1 MSKTIKIAVDAM
13 GSDFGPAALVRGT
26 FQYLHDHIG
35 NGVKLYIIGKQSNL
49 AKLWD
54 SIKNKNGI
62 QVEFVDAPE
71 VVEMNEP
78 IAKGLK
84 KRNSS
89 LAIAMGMQRAGEI
102 DAVVS
107 AGNTGACM
115 ATAIRQLGRIEGVIR
130 PAIASPFPT
139 SFDKD
144 VVLLDV
150 GANVDSPPK
159 NLLQF
164 AMMGSIY
171 MSHMTKNKRP
181 TVGLLSI
188 GEEKIKG
195 NEATILA
202 YKLLEE
208 SSLNFIGN
216 IEGHDILSGRCDVVV
231 TDGFTG
237 NVLLKFTES
246 IKTFLV
252 TKVGRQVSSNL
263 FSRAGAIL
271 LSPFLKR
278 LRNSFDSSK
287 YGGAPLLGINGVVIV
302 AHGASNP
309 LAIKNAIRVAH
320 RMVEANVTEHIHGK
334 LADTSISVEAK

>member
-1 MSKTIKIAVDAM
+1 M
-13 GSDFGPAALVRGT
+13 GSDFGPAALVKGT
-26 FQYLHDHIG
+26 FQYLSDHIG
-35 NGVKLYIIGKQSNL
+35 NGVKLFIIGKKDSL
-49 AKLWD
+49 SKIWG
-54 SIKNKNGI
+54 SIKNRDGI
-62 QVEFVDAPE
+62 EVEFVDAPE
-71 VVEMNEP
+71 VVEMHEP
-78 IAKGLK
+78 VARGLK

-89 LAIAMGMQRAGEI
+89 LAIAMAMQRAGEV

-115 ATAIRQLGRIEGVIR
+115 ATAIRQLGRIEGVSR

-144 VVLLDV
+144 MVLLDV

-159 NLLQF
+159 NLFQF
-164 AMMGSIY
+164 ALMGSIY

-195 NEATILA
+195 NEATIQA
-202 YKLLEE
+202 YRLLEE
-208 SSLNFIGN
+208 SSLNFVGN
-216 IEGHDILSGRCDVVV
+216 IEGNDILSGKCDVVV

-246 IKTFLV
+246 LKSFLV

-263 FSRAGAIL
+263 FSRIGAFL
-271 LSPFLKR
+271 LYPFLKR

-287 YGGAPLLGINGVVIV
+287 YGGAPLLGINGVVII

-320 RMVEANVTEHIHGK
+320 RMVKARVNEHIHKK
-334 LADTSISVEAK
+334 LAETNVAVEAK